1 MASQR
6 PSEVPNIGLLESL
19 NFILI
24 FLNIH
29 YYLIYIKQWGEAHI
43 IQNRCWLFY
52 IICDIKYLLYTWS
65 CAWEYLQTSTIVHLQ
80 IKKHYGNKLFKL
92 VLLAKAYTNINIL
105 TLTWYLNWFLCSFL
119 ETISCLYLCTQKCL
133 FPKAHG
139 LIMHWHCWQK
149 RERWQVNCYI
159 ITA

>member
-1 MASQR
+1 M
-6 PSEVPNIGLLESL
+6 II
-19 NFILI
+19 NFL
-24 FLNIH
+24 
-29 YYLIYIKQWGEAHI
+29 
-43 IQNRCWLFY
+43 WLFY

-159 ITA
+159 VALKVAVNWGKLIAISQMQECIGNTLLILIYKCFPF